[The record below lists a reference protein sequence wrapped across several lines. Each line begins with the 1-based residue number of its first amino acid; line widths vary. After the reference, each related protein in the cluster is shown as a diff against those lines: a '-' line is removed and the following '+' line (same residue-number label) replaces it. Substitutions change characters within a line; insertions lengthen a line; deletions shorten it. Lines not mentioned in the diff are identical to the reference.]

1 MLRELE
7 QRGPLLSREL
17 EHHSAR
23 AKERTV
29 WWGTRAHLMWMLEL
43 LHVRGRIAIA
53 GRRSGQRLW
62 DLAERWYPETE
73 TVPAAEARRLRDE
86 KRFRSLGVKLERG
99 RLVAHPEATDGPV
112 STRVTFLSPFDRLV
126 HDRNRAEALWDFFY
140 RLEMY
145 VPKAKRVHGYYV
157 LPILRGDRL
166 IGRIEPVFDRKTGVL
181 RVNGALRRA
190 RRAGERGP
198 RYRRCGAKA
207 VEMARRRRD
216 RVLPAR
222 ARDVASL
229 VQLSLADARR
239 MAIAGQLLP
248 APKGTSILDVA
259 KHIGYLQLDPTRAV
273 ERNHLLVLWSRL
285 GAFELDELQRL
296 REERAL
302 YEYSAAI
309 VATDDYPLHQVTM
322 RRFPAFEGS
331 GDWNQRLKAWLA
343 DNSAARRKILAE
355 LRRNG
360 PLGSRDLGDVA
371 VRSWASTGWTNERN
385 ISRLLELLSLQ
396 GKVLVSGR
404 QGGQRL
410 WDLPNRVVP
419 EHIRA
424 QKPLTLREAVHV
436 SADRSLR
443 GLGMATPQEV
453 RLEPWVGGP
462 YPGSVRRPS
471 ESAASRRS
479 RASGDASSI
488 RTPSRAAR
496 TPRSCSSLSTR

>member
-1 MLRELE
+1 M
-7 QRGPLLSREL
+7 
-17 EHHSAR
+17 
-23 AKERTV
+23 
-29 WWGTRAHLMWMLEL
+29 
-43 LHVRGRIAIA
+43 
-53 GRRSGQRLW
+53 
-62 DLAERWYPETE
+62 
-73 TVPAAEARRLRDE
+73 
-86 KRFRSLGVKLERG
+86 
-99 RLVAHPEATDGPV
+99 
-112 STRVTFLSPFDRLV
+112 
-126 HDRNRAEALWDFFY
+126 
-140 RLEMY
+140 
-145 VPKAKRVHGYYV
+145 
-157 LPILRGDRL
+157 
-166 IGRIEPVFDRKTGVL
+166 
-181 RVNGALRRA
+181 
-190 RRAGERGP
+190 
-198 RYRRCGAKA
+198 
-207 VEMARRRRD
+207 
-216 RVLPAR
+216 
-222 ARDVASL
+222 ASL

-296 REERAL
+296 RDERAL

-309 VATDDYPLHQVTM
+309 VPVDHYPLHQVTM

-331 GDWNQRLKAWLA
+331 GDWNERLKAWLA

-360 PLGSRDLGDVA
+360 PLGSRDLVGVD

-385 ISRLLELLSLQ
+385 LSRLLELLSLQ

-424 QKPLTLREAVHV
+424 KKPLTLREAVHV
-436 SADRSLR
+436 AADRSLR
-443 GLGMATPQEV
+443 GLGMATPQDV

-462 YPGSVRRPS
+462 YPGIREAAERIGRVAEVEGLGRRLVHPDAEPRRS
-471 ESAASRRS
+471 SATTLLSPFDPLIRNRDRTEALFGFRFRLEIYVPKDKREFGFFVLPILHKDRLIGRIDSTMDRKANIYRVNAVFAEQGAPASAGPAVAKAIGRLGKWLGAEEIAYSRRVPALW
-479 RASGDASSI
+479 RD
-488 RTPSRAAR
+488 
-496 TPRSCSSLSTR
+496 SLRN